1 MTNYYYTE
9 NPDVQHD
16 EKTWNFTLLEH
27 DLNFTT
33 DNGVFSKSRVDF
45 GSCVMLDTL
54 AENEAELLAQAKILD
69 VGCGYGPIGLALAKK
84 WPANHVD
91 MVDVNNLAM
100 DLARKNAHNNGI
112 SNVSIFPSNQYEGVT
127 TTNYDFVLTNPPIRA
142 GKPVVH
148 GILSG
153 AYDHLKVGGRL
164 VVVIQKKQGA
174 PSAQKKMTEVFGN
187 CQVLKKNKGYFILE
201 AVKEV

>member
-9 NPDVQHD
+9 NPDVVHD
-16 EKTWNFTLLEH
+16 EKVWNFTLLGN
-27 DLNFTT
+27 DLTFTT

-45 GSCVMLDTL
+45 GTCVMLDAL
-54 AENEAELLAQAKILD
+54 AEYEATNLAQAKILD

-84 WPANHVD
+84 WPACTVD

-100 DLARKNAHNNGI
+100 ELGKRNAQNNGI
-112 SNVSIFPSNQYEGVT
+112 TNVEIFPSNQYEQVQAT
-127 TTNYDFVLTNPPIRA
+127 DYDFILTNPPIRA

-148 GILSG
+148 GILTG
-153 AYDHLKVGGRL
+153 AYDHLKVGGSL

-174 PSAQKKMTEVFGN
+174 PSAQKKMEEVFGN
-187 CQVLKKNKGYFILE
+187 CQVLKKNKGYFILQ
-201 AVKEV
+201 AVKEA